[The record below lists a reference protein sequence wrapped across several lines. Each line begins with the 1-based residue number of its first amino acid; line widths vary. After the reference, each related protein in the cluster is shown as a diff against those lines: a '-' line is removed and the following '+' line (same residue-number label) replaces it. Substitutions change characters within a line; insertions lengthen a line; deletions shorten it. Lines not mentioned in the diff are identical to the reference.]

1 MWFTDLVES
10 AVGFPAVVGDRV
22 LVVPDVPVLVALDV
36 HVLGDRVLVVP
47 DVPVLA
53 VVGFPVPV
61 ALSVRALA
69 ALGVPVLGV
78 LVAAVLDVPA
88 LSAGVRVRSGLD
100 VRGLGARNQCLPFLQ
115 S

>member
-22 LVVPDVPVLVALDV
+22 LVVPDVPVL
-36 HVLGDRVLVVP
+36 GDRVLVAL
-47 DVPVLA
+47 DVR
-53 VVGFPVPV
+53 VPV

-78 LVAAVLDVPA
+78 LVAAVLGVPA